1 MRIPATNFEALL
13 GQARDCGLT
22 QEFATAYEINVA
34 LDEAD
39 CCGGGGGGL
48 PEQFKSTTYT
58 NNGRYTVNP
67 DEGYTLSAVNITVD
81 VDQNLTVI
89 SELQLEVA
97 QLEGE
102 IATITS
108 LNISENGTFTPPA
121 GILGYNSIDVNVA
134 GGGGS
139 VEGDFGYVS
148 TLSIYVP
155 YNEPL
160 PEQYYSMFNV
170 IRAFSIGGNVNSISF
185 PEGTLRQVD
194 KIWYAFSSCSYL
206 TSIVFPEESLRQVT
220 GAQYIFNSCVSL
232 TSVTFPEG
240 SLTQVVNGQSMFQ
253 GCSSLTFVVFPE
265 GALTQ
270 CISMQN
276 CFFACSSLTSI
287 TFPEGA
293 LTRTTHI
300 SQTFNSCHS
309 LTSITF
315 PAGALTQARW
325 MYSAFYNCS
334 ILSSITFPEGALTQV
349 VQMTYAF
356 YQCTS
361 LQDLTIYNLPN
372 IDLSNTG
379 FTYCTRLTLSSL
391 QNIVNALPTT
401 TSGYQ
406 CTIGTTNLAKLSDTD
421 IQIATDK
428 GWTLN

>member
-1 MRIPATNFEALL
+1 MKTPATNFEALL

-48 PEQFKSTTYT
+48 PEQSKSTTYT
-58 NNGRYTVNP
+58 DNGRYTVNP

-108 LNISENGTFTPPA
+108 LNINKNGTFTPPV
-121 GILGYNSIDVNVA
+121 GVLGYNSIDVNVA
-134 GGGGS
+134 GGG
-139 VEGDFGYVS
+139 VEGDLGYIS
-148 TLSIYVP
+148 HLSIYVP
-155 YNEPL
+155 NKEPL
-160 PEQYYSMFNV
+160 PEQYYPLFNDV
-170 IRAFSIGGNVNSISF
+170 RGLSIRGNVNSIAF
-185 PEGTLRQVD
+185 PDGTLTQVTNL
-194 KIWYAFSSCSYL
+194 INTFSSCS
-206 TSIVFPEESLRQVT
+206 V
-220 GAQYIFNSCVSL
+220 
-232 TSVTFPEG
+232 
-240 SLTQVVNGQSMFQ
+240 
-253 GCSSLTFVVFPE
+253 
-265 GALTQ
+265 
-270 CISMQN
+270 
-276 CFFACSSLTSI
+276 LTSI

-293 LTRTTHI
+293 LTQLLSLI
-300 SQTFNSCHS
+300 STFCGCTSLTFISFPEGALRQVVVMADTFYNCPK

-315 PAGALTQARW
+315 EEGDLTALKNMQGAFEYCRSLTSIVFPEGALRQVSRTG
-325 MYSAFYNCS
+325 YAFLYCS
-334 ILSSITFPEGALTQV
+334 GLTSLTFPEGALTQLNY
-349 VQMTYAF
+349 TISTF
-356 YQCTS
+356 WQCTS
-361 LQDLTIYNLPN
+361 LQDLTIHNLPN
-372 IDLSNTG
+372 IDLTNIG
-379 FTYCTRLTLSSL
+379 FSTCTKLTLSSL

-401 TSGYQ
+401 TSGYK

>member
-1 MRIPATNFEALL
+1 MKTPATNFEALL

-48 PEQFKSTTYT
+48 PEQSKSTTYT
-58 NNGRYTVNP
+58 DNGRYTVNP
-67 DEGYTLSAVNITVD
+67 DEGYTLSTVNITVD

-134 GGGGS
+134 GGG
-139 VEGDFGYVS
+139 VEGDFGYLDDLRINV
-148 TLSIYVP
+148 VN
-155 YNEPL
+155 NEPL
-160 PEQYYSMFNV
+160 PEQYYPLLKSV
-170 IRAFSIGGNVNSISF
+170 IGFYFEGNVNSISF
-185 PEGTLRQVD
+185 PKGTLTRV
-194 KIWYAFSSCSYL
+194 INIGSSFRNC
-206 TSIVFPEESLRQVT
+206 F
-220 GAQYIFNSCVSL
+220 SL
-232 TSVTFPEG
+232 TSVTFPEDAL
-240 SLTQVVNGQSMFQ
+240 SQVTYTEYAF
-253 GCSSLTFVVFPE
+253 
-265 GALTQ
+265 A
-270 CISMQN
+270 N
-276 CFFACSSLTSI
+276 CNILTSI

-293 LTRTTHI
+293 LTQVTRTGY
-300 SQTFNSCHS
+300 SFERCNV
-309 LTSITF
+309 LTSVTF
-315 PAGALTQARW
+315 PQGALTQVIV
-325 MYSAFYNCS
+325 MNGTFSNCKS
-334 ILSSITFPEGALTQV
+334 LISVVFPEGALTQV
-349 VQMTYAF
+349 TNMAATF
-356 YQCTS
+356 YNCYDLTSITFPQGALTKATAMGSTFYNCTS

-372 IDLSNTG
+372 INLSNTG
-379 FTYCTRLTLSSL
+379 FSTCTSLTLSSL

-401 TSGYQ
+401 TSGYK

>member
-1 MRIPATNFEALL
+1 MSSPATNFEALL

-48 PEQFKSTTYT
+48 PEQSKSTTYT
-58 NNGRYTVNP
+58 DNGRYTVNP
-67 DEGYTLSAVNITVD
+67 DEGYTLSTVNITVD

-108 LNISENGTFTPPA
+108 LSISENGTFTPPA

-134 GGGGS
+134 GGGG
-139 VEGDFGYVS
+139 EGDFAYIS

-155 YNEPL
+155 NEEPL
-160 PEQYYSMFNV
+160 PEQYYSLCKDV
-170 IRAFSIGGNVNSISF
+170 RYLSIKGNVNYISF
-185 PEGTLRQVD
+185 PEGTLTQVYDMD
-194 KIWYAFSSCSYL
+194 KAFSQCSYL
-206 TSIVFPEESLRQVT
+206 TSI
-220 GAQYIFNSCVSL
+220 
-232 TSVTFPEG
+232 TFPEG
-240 SLTQVVNGQSMFQ
+240 SLTKLKYINNMFDNCLKLTSITFPEGALMQ
-253 GCSSLTFVVFPE
+253 TTSAIFTFYRCSSLTFVVFPKGFLAQVKAFANVFANCAKLTSITFTE
-265 GALTQ
+265 GDLTQ
-270 CISMQN
+270 VNSMYAAFN
-276 CFFACSSLTSI
+276 SCPTLTSI

-293 LTRTTHI
+293 LTQAT
-300 SQTFNSCHS
+300 S
-309 LTSITF
+309 LDLIFS
-315 PAGALTQARW
+315 RC
-325 MYSAFYNCS
+325 SA
-334 ILSSITFPEGALTQV
+334 
-349 VQMTYAF
+349 
-356 YQCTS
+356 

-372 IDLSNTG
+372 INLTNIG
-379 FTYCTRLTLSSL
+379 LTYCKLLTLSSL

-401 TSGYQ
+401 TSGYK

>member
-1 MRIPATNFEALL
+1 MRTPATNFEALL

-48 PEQFKSTTYT
+48 PEQSKSTTYT
-58 NNGRYTVNP
+58 DNGRYTVNP

-108 LNISENGTFTPPA
+108 LNISKNGTFTPPA

-139 VEGDFGYVS
+139 VEGDFGYIS
-148 TLSIYVP
+148 NLSIYVP
-155 YNEPL
+155 NNEPL
-160 PEQYYSMFNV
+160 PEQYYPLCKNV
-170 IRAFSIGGNVNSISF
+170 VNLSIMGNVNSISF
-185 PEGTLRQVD
+185 PEGTLTQAYSMD
-194 KIWYAFSSCSYL
+194 KAFSSCSAL
-206 TSIVFPEESLRQVT
+206 TSITFPEGSLT
-220 GAQYIFNSCVSL
+220 KLKYINNMFEGCTSL

-240 SLTQVVNGQSMFQ
+240 ALMQTTSALFTFYRCYSLTSVIFPKGFLAQVKGLPNTFNGCTKLTSITFTEGDLTQVNTMYA
-253 GCSSLTFVVFPE
+253 TFNSCT
-265 GALTQ
+265 A
-270 CISMQN
+270 
-276 CFFACSSLTSI
+276 LTSI

-293 LTRTTHI
+293 LT
-300 SQTFNSCHS
+300 QV
-309 LTSITF
+309 TSIDLIF
-315 PAGALTQARW
+315 SRC
-325 MYSAFYNCS
+325 SA
-334 ILSSITFPEGALTQV
+334 
-349 VQMTYAF
+349 
-356 YQCTS
+356 

-372 IDLSNTG
+372 INLTNIG
-379 FTYCTRLTLSSL
+379 LTYCKLLTLSSL

-401 TSGYQ
+401 TSGYK
-406 CTIGTTNLAKLSDTD
+406 CTLGTTNLAKLSDTD

>member
-1 MRIPATNFEALL
+1 MKTPATNFEALL

-48 PEQFKSTTYT
+48 PEQSKSTTYT
-58 NNGRYTVNP
+58 DNGRYTVNP
-67 DEGYTLSAVNITVD
+67 DEGYTLSTVNITVD

-139 VEGDFGYVS
+139 VEGDFGYIS

-155 YNEPL
+155 NKEPL
-160 PEQYYSMFNV
+160 PEYYYPLFNDV
-170 IRAFSIGGNVNSISF
+170 RAFSIGGNVNSISF
-185 PEGTLRQVD
+185 PEGTLTQLNSM
-194 KIWYAFSSCSYL
+194 YGTFS
-206 TSIVFPEESLRQVT
+206 T
-220 GAQYIFNSCVSL
+220 
-232 TSVTFPEG
+232 
-240 SLTQVVNGQSMFQ
+240 
-253 GCSSLTFVVFPE
+253 
-265 GALTQ
+265 
-270 CISMQN
+270 
-276 CFFACSSLTSI
+276 CSSLTSI
-287 TFPEGA
+287 TFPEGS
-293 LTRTTHI
+293 LTQVKSLQWAFQQCRLLASLTLPEGSLTQVLNI
-300 SQTFNSCHS
+300 SQAFNLC
-309 LTSITF
+309 TSITSLTF
-315 PAGALTQARW
+315 PNGALTQVTNT
-325 MYSAFYNCS
+325 YGAFSYCKFT
-334 ILSSITFPEGALTQV
+334 SITFPEGVFAQV
-349 VQMTYAF
+349 KSISYTF
-356 YQCTS
+356 NQCS
-361 LQDLTIYNLPN
+361 HLQDLTIYNLPN
-372 IDLSNTG
+372 INLTNTG
-379 FTYCTRLTLSSL
+379 FSYCTRLTLSSL

-401 TSGYQ
+401 TSGYK